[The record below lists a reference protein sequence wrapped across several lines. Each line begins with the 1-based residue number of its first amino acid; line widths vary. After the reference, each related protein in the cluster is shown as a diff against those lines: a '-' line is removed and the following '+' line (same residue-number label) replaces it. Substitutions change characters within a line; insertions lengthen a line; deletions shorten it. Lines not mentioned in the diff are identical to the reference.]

1 MQLAYMDPMMETWF
15 MLVVCAGWLG
25 YLIYHIIKYDKND
38 VWNPKNSQEKL
49 VVNWSRII
57 KYCII
62 LFIGTAAASFPFG
75 LLHGLLSNRGYT
87 DLDLITFGARVAT
100 IFASLFIFARLAYI
114 QRAEQIYHASLVG
127 FFCWLVSLPINVFLL
142 NQPALKEAE
151 NMVVIFVP
159 AFIGIDVGN
168 LLFSRSASKNI
179 IP

>member
-1 MQLAYMDPMMETWF
+1 MQQAYIDPMMETWF
-15 MLVVCAGWLG
+15 ILIVCAGWMG

-38 VWNPKNSQEKL
+38 VWNPQKSQEKL
-49 VVNWSRII
+49 FVNWSRII

-75 LLHGLLSNRGYT
+75 LLHGLLSNRGYA
-87 DLDLITFGARVAT
+87 DVDWILFGARVSPL
-100 IFASLFIFARLAYI
+100 FAAIFIFARLAYI

-127 FFCWLVSLPINVFLL
+127 FFCWLVSFPINVLLL
-142 NQPALKEAE
+142 NQPVLKEAE
-151 NMVVIFVP
+151 NIVVIFVP

-179 IP
+179 IT